1 MHSVPFVDSHTAG
14 EPTRVILEV
23 PFDLGSGSLAE
34 RREIFAAKY
43 DNYRSAFCTEPRAG
57 DTTVG
62 ALLVPPS
69 DPTCSVGVIFF
80 NNAGYLNMCGH
91 GTIGLV
97 RTLEYLGRLQPGS
110 HRIDTPV
117 GAVGAMLHAD
127 GRVSIENVASY
138 RAEKSFVMPVNGL
151 GKIAGDIAW
160 GGNWFFLIENHGLEI
175 ALKNREQLTDYC
187 LRVRETL
194 ALRPETQKIDHI
206 ELFGPSQIA
215 DSRNFVLCPGG
226 AYDRSP
232 CGTGTSAK
240 LACLCADGK
249 LSPGQVW
256 RQESVIGTVFEAA
269 YRLDGAGSIIPM
281 ITGSAFVN
289 AKGDIVLDEQDPFQF
304 GIP

>member
-23 PFDLGSGSLAE
+23 PFDLGSGSLAQ
-34 RREIFAAKY
+34 RREIFAARY
-43 DNYRSAFCTEPRAG
+43 DSYRRAFCTEPRAG

-62 ALLVPPS
+62 ALLVRPS
-69 DPTCSVGVIFF
+69 DSTCAAGVIFF
-80 NNAGYLNMCGH
+80 NNTGYLNMCGH

-117 GAVGAMLHAD
+117 GAVGATLHPD

-138 RAEKSFVMPVNGL
+138 RAEKGFVLPVEGL
-151 GKIAGDIAW
+151 GKVAGDIAW

-175 ALKNREQLTDYC
+175 ALQNRAALMDYC
-187 LRVRETL
+187 LRVKDAL

-226 AYDRSP
+226 VYDRSP
-232 CGTGTSAK
+232 CGTGTSAT
-240 LACLCADGK
+240 LACLSADGK
-249 LSPGQVW
+249 LAPGQAW
-256 RQESVIGTVFEAA
+256 RQESVIGTVFEAM
-269 YRLDGAGSIIPM
+269 YRLDGAGSIIPT

-289 AKGDIVLDEQDPFQF
+289 AKGHIVFDEQDPFQF

>member
-43 DNYRSAFCTEPRAG
+43 DSYRRAFCTEPRAG

-62 ALLVPPS
+62 AILVPPF
-69 DPTCSVGVIFF
+69 DPTCSAGVIFF
-80 NNAGYLNMCGH
+80 NNVGYLSMCGH

-97 RTLEYLGRLQPGS
+97 RTLAYLGRLQPGP

-117 GAVGAMLHAD
+117 GAVGATLHTD
-127 GRVSIENVASY
+127 GRVSVENVASY
-138 RAEKSFVMPVNGL
+138 RAEKGFVVPVDGL

-175 ALKNREQLTDYC
+175 ALKNRDELTDYC
-187 LRVRETL
+187 VRVKQAL
-194 ALRPETQKIDHI
+194 ALHPETQKIDHI
-206 ELFGPSQIA
+206 ELFGPSQVA

-240 LACLCADGK
+240 LACLCAEGK
-249 LSPGQVW
+249 LSPGQTW
-256 RQESVIGTVFEAA
+256 RQESVIGTLFEAT
-269 YRLDGAGSIIPM
+269 YRLDGTASVIPT

-289 AKGDIVLDEQDPFQF
+289 AKGEIVFDEQDPFQF

>member
-43 DNYRSAFCTEPRAG
+43 DPYRRAFCTEPRAG

-69 DPTCSVGVIFF
+69 VPTCSAGVIFF
-80 NNAGYLNMCGH
+80 NNVGYLNMCGH

-97 RTLEYLGRLQPGS
+97 RTLAYLGKLQPGP

-117 GAVGAMLHAD
+117 GAVGATLHAD
-127 GRVSIENVASY
+127 GQVSIENVASY
-138 RAEKSFVMPVNGL
+138 RAEKGFLVPVDGL

-160 GGNWFFLIENHGLEI
+160 GGNWFFLIEDHGLEI
-175 ALKNREQLTDYC
+175 ALKNREELTDYC
-187 LRVRETL
+187 VRVKQAL
-194 ALRPETQKIDHI
+194 ALHPETEKIDHI

-240 LACLCADGK
+240 LACLSADGK
-249 LSPGQVW
+249 LSPSQTW
-256 RQESVIGTVFEAA
+256 RQESVIGTVFEAT
-269 YRLDGAGSIIPM
+269 YRLDGTSVIPT

-289 AKGDIVLDEQDPFQF
+289 VKGEIVLDEQDPFQF